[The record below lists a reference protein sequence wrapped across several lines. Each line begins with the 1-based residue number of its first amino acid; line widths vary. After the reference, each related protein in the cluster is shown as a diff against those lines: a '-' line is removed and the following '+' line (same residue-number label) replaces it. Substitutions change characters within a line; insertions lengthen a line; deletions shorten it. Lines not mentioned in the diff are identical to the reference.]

1 MARELLTIPQV
12 CDELQVAR
20 SSLDLWRR
28 LGTAPRFIRLPNNS
42 LRCDRADL
50 ERWLES
56 REAQR

>member
-20 SSLDLWRR
+20 STLDLWRR

-42 LRCDRADL
+42 LRCDRADFEL
-50 ERWLES
+50 WLQS
-56 REAQR
+56 REVCA

>member
-42 LRCDRADL
+42 LRCDRVDL
-50 ERWLES
+50 ELWLQG
-56 REAQR
+56 REVSA

>member
-20 SSLDLWRR
+20 SSIDLWRR

-42 LRCDRADL
+42 LRCERAAL
-50 ERWLES
+50 EAWLES
-56 REAQR
+56 RGA